1 MANSDIQGALSLF
14 KTVGSNAT
22 SLKAQLAALGTG
34 SISDA
39 QSQALQ
45 ALAALAARGESQL
58 ARGASKVR
66 DDTIQS
72 ITDQIQGLQDAII
85 IGAPVEATNE
95 KIADLT
101 AKRAGLLLEAVG
113 DFSDI
118 VSPEKV
124 HALIALAV
132 QVHDDAAAK
141 KKAAQIIS
149 LVEEIVTK
157 AVEIAAAVAV
167 FA

>member
-1 MANSDIQGALSLF
+1 MANSDIQGALALF
-14 KTVGSNAT
+14 KNVASNAT
-22 SLKAQLAALGTG
+22 ALGAQLAGLGTG
-34 SISDA
+34 SISDT

-45 ALAALAARGESQL
+45 ALAALAAKGESQL

-66 DDTIQS
+66 DDAIQS
-72 ITDQIQGLQDAII
+72 ITDQIHGLQDAII
-85 IGAPVEATNE
+85 LGAPLEATNE

-118 VSPEKV
+118 VSPERV
-124 HALIALAV
+124 RSLVTLAV
-132 QVHDDAAAK
+132 RVHDAAAAK
-141 KKAAQIIS
+141 KKAAQIIG
-149 LVEEIVTK
+149 LVEEVVTK
-157 AVEIAAAVAV
+157 AVEIAGAVAV